1 MKALIL
7 AAGLGKRL
15 KYNKPKILIKISN
28 KTLLER
34 HYENLFKYGVKK
46 IGIVIGYKN
55 TELKKFIKKIDK
67 HKIIKIFINK
77 QYKLGSIVSLVK
89 AHSFFKEKNEI
100 ILMDGDVLYDK
111 KILKKLIFSKKK
123 NCLLIDKN
131 YEIGEEPVKVCIKN
145 KKICDFGKL
154 TTEKFDYC
162 GESIGFFKFSHLD
175 SLKFISE
182 AKKIMK
188 KDKNEMYEEAIR
200 KIITNKI
207 FKIEFENILKLP
219 WTEIDFKKDLISA
232 KKIINNIN
240 E

>member
-123 NCLLIDKN
+123 I
-131 YEIGEEPVKVCIKN
+131 V
-145 KKICDFGKL
+145 F
-154 TTEKFDYC
+154 
-162 GESIGFFKFSHLD
+162 
-175 SLKFISE
+175 
-182 AKKIMK
+182 
-188 KDKNEMYEEAIR
+188 
-200 KIITNKI
+200 
-207 FKIEFENILKLP
+207 
-219 WTEIDFKKDLISA
+219 
-232 KKIINNIN
+232 
-240 E
+240 